1 MDNYITRLMSDSLDS
16 ATPVKAQ
23 GRIIKATS
31 TLIKAS
37 APEARIGELCRL
49 ESPGGPPLI
58 AEVIGF
64 DGPTALLTPLGQ
76 VDGLGPETRVIPLH
90 HALDVKVGYGLLG
103 RVLDGFGQPIDGK
116 GAFSPPCQV
125 TYPIIADPPN
135 ALNRNIIDEQFFTG
149 VRAIDGFMTAGLGQR
164 LGIFAA
170 AGAGKTT
177 LLSMLVKRSSVDI
190 VVVALIGERGREV
203 REFIDDT
210 LGDEGMGKT
219 IIVAATSDRPA
230 MERVKAAFVATA
242 IAEYFRDQGL
252 RVLLLMDSVTRF
264 ARAQR
269 EVGLA
274 SGEVPT
280 RRGFPPSVFAQLPR
294 LMERAGQSTSGSITA
309 FYTVLVEG
317 EDMNEPVAD
326 ETRSILDG
334 HIVLSRELVA
344 KNHFPAIDV
353 QASLSRLMQK
363 IASQEHNH
371 AAGKIRDLLAAY
383 AEVELLLRVGEYQR
397 GADPRA
403 DEAITKI
410 QDILAFL
417 RQRNDEAT
425 DPESTRNWLLSMA
438 NS

>member
-1 MDNYITRLMSDSLDS
+1 MAHYIPELMARSLKT
-16 ATPVKAQ
+16 ATPVRAQ
-23 GRIIKATS
+23 GRIIKATP
-31 TLIKAS
+31 TLIRAS
-37 APEARIGELCRL
+37 APEARIGELCQL
-49 ESPGGPPLI
+49 DSPGSSPLI

-64 DGPTALLTPLGQ
+64 DGPCALLTPLGQ
-76 VDGLGPETRVIPLH
+76 VDGLGPETRVVPLH
-90 HALDVKVGYGLLG
+90 HAMDMRVGYGLLG
-103 RVLDGFGQPIDGK
+103 RVLNGFGQPIDGR
-116 GAFSPPCQV
+116 GAFEPPCQV
-125 TYPIIADPPN
+125 TYPIISDPPS
-135 ALNRNIIDEQFFTG
+135 ALDRKVIDEQFFTG
-149 VRAIDGFMTAGLGQR
+149 IRAIDGFMSVGVGQR

-177 LLSMLVKRSSVDI
+177 LLSMLVKRSVVDV

-210 LGDEGMGKT
+210 LGAEGMGRT
-219 IIVAATSDRPA
+219 TIVAATSDRPA
-230 MERVKAAFVATA
+230 MERVKAAFVATS

-252 RVLLLMDSVTRF
+252 KVLLLMDSVTRF

-294 LMERAGQSTSGSITA
+294 LMERAGQSTTGSITA
-309 FYTVLVEG
+309 FYSVLVEG

-326 ETRSILDG
+326 ESRSILDG

-353 QASLSRLMQK
+353 RDSLSRLMQK
-363 IASQEHNH
+363 ISSREHIE
-371 AAGKIRDLLAAY
+371 AAGKIRDLITAY
-383 AEVELLLRVGEYQR
+383 SEVELLLRVGEYQQ

-403 DEAITKI
+403 DEAIAKI
-410 QDILAFL
+410 QQIQAFL
-417 RQRNDEAT
+417 QQGSNEAS
-425 DPESTRNWLLSMA
+425 DPEKTQLGLINIA